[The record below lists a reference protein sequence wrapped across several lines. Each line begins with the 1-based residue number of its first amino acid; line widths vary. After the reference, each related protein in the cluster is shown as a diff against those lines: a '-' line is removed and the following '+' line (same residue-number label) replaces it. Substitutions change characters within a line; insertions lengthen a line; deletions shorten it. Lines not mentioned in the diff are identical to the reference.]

1 MIFSYPFIFLLL
13 IIFMNQMKEKDLHID
28 GIDKIILKNLMNNA
42 RAPILSIARE
52 VGISGAAIHQRLRK
66 LEKSGLLMG
75 SKFIINPKILGYKTV
90 AFVGIF
96 LDTSS
101 TYKEALK
108 RLKEI
113 DEVIESHY
121 TTGNYAIFVKI
132 LCKDNEHLMQVL
144 NKQIQAIKGVS
155 RTETF
160 ISLDQQ
166 IDRQIK
172 I

>member
-1 MIFSYPFIFLLL
+1 MKKRPF
-13 IIFMNQMKEKDLHID
+13 QID
-28 GIDKIILKNLMNNA
+28 GIDKIILNHLIENA
-42 RAPILSIARE
+42 RTPILKIARD

-66 LEKSGLLMG
+66 LEASGLLSG
-75 SKFIINPKILGYKTV
+75 SKFILNPKVLGFKSL

-96 LDTSS
+96 LDTSIR
-101 TYKEALK
+101 YNEAIK

-121 TTGNYAIFVKI
+121 TTGNYGIFIKV
-132 LCKDNEHLMQVL
+132 LCRDNEHLMDVL
-144 NKQIQAIKGVS
+144 NQKIQKINGVA

>member
-1 MIFSYPFIFLLL
+1 
-13 IIFMNQMKEKDLHID
+13 MKEKALHVD
-28 GIDKIILKNLMNNA
+28 GIDKIILKNLMSDA
-42 RAPILSIARE
+42 RSPILKIARE

-66 LEKSGLLMG
+66 LEKSGLLAG
-75 SKFIINPKILGYKTV
+75 SKFVINPKVLGFKTM

-96 LDTSS
+96 LDAAS
-101 TYKEALK
+101 TYKEAIK

-144 NKQIQAIKGVS
+144 NKNIQSIKGVS

-160 ISLDQQ
+160 ISLEQQ

>member
-1 MIFSYPFIFLLL
+1 MKNHILYFLIL
-13 IIFMNQMKEKDLHID
+13 ISNFKKMKEKDLHID
-28 GIDKIILKNLMNNA
+28 GIDKIILKNLMNDA

-66 LEKSGLLMG
+66 LEKSGLLKG
-75 SKFIINPKILGYKTV
+75 SKFIINPKILGYKTL

-96 LDTSS
+96 LDAAS

-132 LCKDNEHLMQVL
+132 LCKDNEHLMEVL
-144 NKQIQAIKGVS
+144 NKQIQGIKGVS

-166 IDRQIK
+166 IDRQLK